1 MTRPSPEIGRC
12 PNCNTPIRQDHPYA
26 WCSECGNAL
35 PVELR
40 PKPRAGTAVEGPADS
55 GGARVM
61 FRHFGSS
68 FLSWDGL
75 FAEAAAFATQVG
87 RGRLI
92 SIGHSEDHAKGVV
105 TVWYWSA

>member
-12 PNCNTPIRQDHPYA
+12 PNCNTPILQDHPYA
-26 WCSECGNAL
+26 WCRECGNGL
-35 PVELR
+35 PAEFR
-40 PKPRAGTAVEGPADS
+40 PKAGVEAPAERPAGS
-55 GGARVM
+55 GGPQVR

-68 FLSWDGL
+68 FQSWDGL

-87 RGRLI
+87 RERLI
-92 SIGHSEDHAKGVV
+92 SISHSEDKAKGVV